1 MKNYYEILQVDK
13 NADEEIIKKVFKYHI
28 KKNHPDLFQG
38 EEKQI
43 AKEKV
48 QEFNEAYEI
57 LSDKNKRKEYD
68 DELNQNQIEK
78 RQESN
83 ESIQRLKFENESLR
97 QELILKE
104 EKIKNIFEE
113 LGINYLQYENNYYNV
128 NQGFNDDL
136 KNVENNINNT
146 TSSNVSRRYYE
157 YMKEFLLKIIGMI
170 IFIIAVLLFFS
181 VFLDYNAF
189 QIIIDILSKK

>member
-97 QELILKE
+97 QELVLKE